1 MRRLLARI
9 LFQALW
15 QRWRAQ
21 LGQIWDKGPWWA
33 TGQVLPRLRSL
44 LLLNLVSG
52 RSDTAPDFKGRGE
65 KWFFSGFMAAS
76 ALLYRSDL
84 QGWADGQL
92 ARLGLSKDVWSRS
105 RGGPSWRRGGLCGL
119 GWPLCLHPTS
129 LVSQELLAR
138 HSPKLGSCWAA
149 GDGGRLVPW
158 VPPRRPASPRPL
170 LPLGRIRG
178 RMQRGGGGKDLKAAK
193 QLFCHPLAI
202 SGSDF
207 SLCYTDLRSFMESK
221 ADRSIHMR
229 LC

>member
-1 MRRLLARI
+1 MRRLWARI

-15 QRWRAQ
+15 QPWRAQ
-21 LGQIWDKGPWWA
+21 LGQIWDKGPRWT

-44 LLLNLVSG
+44 LLPNLVSG
-52 RSDTAPDFKGRGE
+52 MSDVAPDFKGRGE
-65 KWFFSGFMAAS
+65 KWFFSVFMAAS

-84 QGWADGQL
+84 EGWADGQL
-92 ARLGLSKDVWSRS
+92 ARLGLSKDVRSRS
-105 RGGPSWRRGGLCGL
+105 RGGPSWRGGGLCSL

-129 LVSQELLAR
+129 LASQELLAR
-138 HSPKLGSCWAA
+138 HSPKLGLCWAA

-158 VPPRRPASPRPL
+158 DPPRHPASAHPL

-178 RMQRGGGGKDLKAAK
+178 RTQRGGGGKELKAAK

-207 SLCYTDLRSFMESK
+207 SFCYKDLRSFRESK
-221 ADRSIHMR
+221 ADRSIHMP